1 MLTAVTLRSTR
12 ASSAPPGP
20 LVLTAVGVV
29 WLAAFGFA
37 ALSARES
44 EYLRAPGVRF
54 MLAAWV
60 ISTYVGAGL
69 IAWRRRPDSNLG
81 PLMIAAGGGTFLA
94 TLGWSNN
101 DLLRTTGQAL
111 ELLPAI
117 LFLHVYLAFPTGRL
131 HGQVE
136 RGVVLGAYVTGIG
149 FGLARMLT
157 GGLEPGSVMALTRAP
172 ELADVLLRLQLVSS
186 AVLSLA
192 GIAVLGVRRSR
203 TGRSLR
209 RSLSLLI
216 DSFSLALL
224 LIAALAIQQAIGSSR
239 FEIIRPITFV
249 AVGLAPLAFLT
260 GLLRARLAR
269 SAVGDLVVE
278 LRSDPSPND
287 LQQALSRA
295 LRDPSLELAYWLT
308 EFESYADLNGRPVE
322 MPAPGGSRR
331 TTLIKDQYGARVAA
345 LIHNP
350 ALDDEPELLAAVSA
364 AAGFALDNARLH
376 AELRARVAEVRGS
389 RARVIA
395 AGHEERRRLERN
407 LHDGAQ
413 QRLVALSLDLSLL
426 QAQVTDGAASRR
438 LGQARQEIATSLDEL
453 REIARG
459 IHPAVLSGHGL
470 AVALDQLVA
479 RAPVPVR
486 LRVDLHGRLS
496 EPLEVAAFYVISE
509 SLANIGK
516 HACATSA
523 SVEVSRGEDKVVIEV
538 VDDGVGGADTELGT
552 GLRGL
557 ADRVESLDGLLRI
570 WSPCGGG
577 TRVMAEFP
585 CVP

>member
-1 MLTAVTLRSTR
+1 MTAVTIRSTS
-12 ASSAPPGP
+12 ASPAPPGS
-20 LVLTAVGVV
+20 LVLIAVG
-29 WLAAFGFA
+29 LAWCAAVGFA

-44 EYLRAPGVRF
+44 EYLRTPGVRF
-54 MLAAWV
+54 VLAAWV
-60 ISTYVGAGL
+60 ISTYVVAGV

-81 PLMIAAGGGTFLA
+81 PLMIAAGGGTFIA
-94 TLGWSNN
+94 TLGWANH

-111 ELLPAI
+111 ELLPPI
-117 LFLHVYLAFPTGRL
+117 LFLHVYLAFPSGRL
-131 HGQVE
+131 HGRVE

-149 FGLARMLT
+149 FGVARMLS
-157 GGLEPGSVMALTRAP
+157 GGLEPGSVMALTSAP
-172 ELADVLLRLQLVSS
+172 DLADVLLRLQLVSS
-186 AVLSLA
+186 AALSLA
-192 GIAVLGVRRSR
+192 GIAVLGARRR
-203 TGRSLR
+203 RRGRALR

-224 LIAALAIQQAIGSSR
+224 MIAALAVQQLIGSSR
-239 FEIIRPITFV
+239 FEVLGPLTFV
-249 AVGLAPLAFLT
+249 VVGLAPLAFLI
-260 GLLRARLAR
+260 GLLHARLAR
-269 SAVGDLVVE
+269 SAVGDLFAE
-278 LRSDPSPND
+278 LRSNPSPND
-287 LQQALSRA
+287 LQAALSRA
-295 LRDPSLELAYWLT
+295 LRDPSLELAFWLP
-308 EFESYADLNGRPVE
+308 EFDSYADLNGRPVE
-322 MPAPGGSRR
+322 VPAPGRSRR
-331 TTLIKDQYGARVAA
+331 TTLINDKDGARVAA
-345 LIHNP
+345 LVHDP
-350 ALDDEPELLAAVSA
+350 ALEDEPELLAAVSA
-364 AAGFALDNARLH
+364 AAGFALDNARLQ

-395 AGHEERRRLERN
+395 AGDEERRRLERN

-426 QAQVTDGAASRR
+426 QAQVIDCAASRG

-470 AVALDQLVA
+470 VVALDQLAA

-486 LRVDLHGRLS
+486 LSVDLHARLP
-496 EPLEVAAFYVISE
+496 EPVEVAAFYVISE

-523 SVEVSRGEDKVVIEV
+523 SVEVSQDEDQVVIQV

-557 ADRVESLDGLLRI
+557 ADRVEALDGLLRI

-577 TRVMAEFP
+577 TRVRAELP
-585 CVP
+585 CAP